1 MDSQGFIRHLSFLSG
16 ARALYKGTGATL
28 LATSV
33 MGFTSFGLNEFFR
46 PCCSAVQQ
54 TSSER
59 KSLCHAVMLRFTAG
73 NRCELCNPW
82 GHMRPSICFLK
93 HFNTLSLS
101 LTLSRR
107 SLEKWSGDPFGEA
120 GAPIV
125 LAASISSVFVSAPEM
140 HFHLVYC
147 QTRHGTPF
155 SLLLTFDQTLRHLL
169 GLRMGGKKA
178 QSEEDARMIK
188 NDQECHAA
196 ETCLD

>member
-82 GHMRPSICFLK
+82 GHMRPSICFLN
-93 HFNTLSLS
+93 HLNTLSLS
-101 LTLSRR
+101 NSEQAQLGEMERR
-107 SLEKWSGDPFGEA
+107 SLWWGRCPDRSGCIHFIRLCFSTWDALPLGVLPDASWHSLFFAFDFWPDFQASFGIENGRQESTKWGR
-120 GAPIV
+120 
-125 LAASISSVFVSAPEM
+125 
-140 HFHLVYC
+140 C
-147 QTRHGTPF
+147 
-155 SLLLTFDQTLRHLL
+155 
-169 GLRMGGKKA
+169 
-178 QSEEDARMIK
+178 K

>member
-1 MDSQGFIRHLSFLSG
+1 M
-16 ARALYKGTGATL
+16 
-28 LATSV
+28 
-33 MGFTSFGLNEFFR
+33 
-46 PCCSAVQQ
+46 
-54 TSSER
+54 
-59 KSLCHAVMLRFTAG
+59 
-73 NRCELCNPW
+73 
-82 GHMRPSICFLK
+82 
-93 HFNTLSLS
+93 
-101 LTLSRR
+101 
-107 SLEKWSGDPFGEA
+107 EKWSGDPFGEA

-155 SLLLTFDQTLRHLL
+155 SLLLTFDQTFRHPL

>member
-54 TSSER
+54 TSSDS
-59 KSLCHAVMLRFTAG
+59 KLLCHAVMLRFTAG

-82 GHMRPSICFLK
+82 GLMRPLICFL
-93 HFNTLSLS
+93 NPLSLS

-140 HFHLVYC
+140 HFHLVY

-169 GLRMGGKKA
+169 GLRWIENG
-178 QSEEDARMIK
+178 R
-188 NDQECHAA
+188 QES
-196 ETCLD
+196 TK